1 MSLTTDESMGDRPM
15 ATEKRAKQGGGED
28 AAQAGMERLQKVIA
42 ARGVSSRRAAAE
54 IIVEGRV
61 SVNGR
66 TVRELGTK
74 VDPSQVEIRV
84 DGQVLRQPRLKYLL
98 LNKPR
103 GYLTTASD
111 PEGRRTVYDL
121 LAPHDVHERVFP
133 VGRLDMDSEGML
145 LLTND
150 GEFANRIAHPR
161 HQLDKE
167 YHALVTGHPSG
178 ATLAHLRRGGFMV
191 DGGRT
196 SPAVVE
202 VLEQSSSTTLLKVII
217 HEGRR
222 RQVRRIME
230 EVGHPV
236 QRLRRVRLG
245 PLTLA
250 GLPAAAY
257 RPLTTLELTR
267 LRKMVGLDA
276 DGVPVQGEGEE
287 AEVGYRRVNEPRAL
301 AGRKPIRQGRGDGE
315 TGEVKKRVGSRL
327 YRKLQEHGGV
337 LPRRPVGPVD
347 DGDETDEDEQ
357 PIREYTSRP
366 ESTRPTGLEDSRPLR
381 PGGNRPSRP
390 EGNRSS
396 RFEGE
401 RPSGPMGGRPSQD
414 AGARPARQGGAGPT
428 EQRGS
433 RPARSGAGPRDQ
445 GPGGRRKQEDKG
457 GARGQG
463 RGEQGNKRHR
473 HADRNPLKPG
483 TGPRRRPTTRKA
495 PPRHRD

>member
-1 MSLTTDESMGDRPM
+1 M
-15 ATEKRAKQGGGED
+15 AAEKRAKQARGGD
-28 AAQAGMERLQKVIA
+28 AAQAGLERLQKVIA
-42 ARGVSSRRAAAE
+42 ARGVASRRAAEE

-66 TVRELGTK
+66 TIRELGTK
-74 VDPSQVEIRV
+74 IDPSQVEIRV
-84 DGQVLRQPRLKYLL
+84 DGQILRQPRLKYLL

-111 PEGRRTVYDL
+111 PEGRRTVFDL
-121 LAPHDVHERVFP
+121 LSPQDAHERVFP

-196 SPAVVE
+196 SPAIVE

-230 EVGHPV
+230 EVGHAV

-257 RPLTTLELTR
+257 RPLTMLELTR

-276 DGVPVQGEGEE
+276 EGVPVQEEGEA
-287 AEVGYRRVNEPRAL
+287 AEVGFRRVNEPRAL
-301 AGRKPIRQGRGDGE
+301 AGRKPIRQGRVDAG
-315 TGEVKKRVGSRL
+315 TGEVKKRMGSRL
-327 YRKLQEHGGV
+327 YRALKENGGV
-337 LPRRPVGPVD
+337 LPARPRGD
-347 DGDETDEDEQ
+347 DPATADDDQ
-357 PIREYTSRP
+357 PTRMAGGRPTRP
-366 ESTRPTGLEDSRPLR
+366 EGDRPMRPEDARS
-381 PGGNRPSRP
+381 SRP
-390 EGNRSS
+390 EGNRPP
-396 RFEGE
+396 RTEGD
-401 RPSGPMGGRPSQD
+401 RPMGPAGNRVGQNV
-414 AGARPARQGGAGPT
+414 GARPAGKAGGGPAKD
-428 EQRGS
+428 RGN
-433 RPARSGAGPRDQ
+433 RSTKGGPGPRNEHA
-445 GPGGRRKQEDKG
+445 GGRRKQEGQG
-457 GARGQG
+457 GAGGPGRGQ
-463 RGEQGNKRHR
+463 QGSKRHR
-473 HADRNPLKPG
+473 HADRNPAKPG
-483 TGPRRRPTTRKA
+483 TGPRRRPTTRRTT
-495 PPRHRD
+495 PHDRD